1 MKIKPPVVDYRKL
14 RLNNLFSKE
23 FRHLWLLTFWILFA
37 VLFYSAEAVHP
48 TDFYYDMYWPALDDA
63 IPFCEWFVIPYVW
76 WFVFMLGIHLY
87 TGLYDIEQFKKL
99 MYYIMITYG
108 LGVLTFYVF
117 PTEQNLRP
125 DIANLG
131 RSNFLTRFMAD
142 FYEFDTSTNVCP
154 SLHAVGSIAVW
165 ASARNC
171 KVFQRVGWRIYHTVT
186 MVLICMSTVFLKQHS
201 IIDVFAAIPICAL
214 AYWVVY
220 GRKPKKS

>member
-99 MYYIMITYG
+99 MYYII
-108 LGVLTFYVF
+108 LLLEV
-117 PTEQNLRP
+117 
-125 DIANLG
+125 
-131 RSNFLTRFMAD
+131 
-142 FYEFDTSTNVCP
+142 
-154 SLHAVGSIAVW
+154 
-165 ASARNC
+165 
-171 KVFQRVGWRIYHTVT
+171 
-186 MVLICMSTVFLKQHS
+186 IC
-201 IIDVFAAIPICAL
+201 
-214 AYWVVY
+214 
-220 GRKPKKS
+220 